1 MTQISNIKPAQN
13 GKLKFQMSPELLK
26 FAQEEA
32 NKVLLQME
40 INKSAPTLHLGW
52 PQIKQGFFSGFVNG
66 VNTGF
71 NIGYK
76 TANKLAEKKQEPE
89 PSEPKVT
96 ANADQVEPS
105 PQLEMPL

>member
-1 MTQISNIKPAQN
+1 MTQISNLKTPQSGKP
-13 GKLKFQMSPELLK
+13 KFQMSPELLK
-26 FAQEEA
+26 FAQDEA

-76 TANKLAEKKQEPE
+76 TANKLAEKTQAPE
-89 PSEPKVT
+89 PAEPQAK
-96 ANADQVEPS
+96 ANAEQVEPS
-105 PQLEMPL
+105 PQLDLPL